1 MEILDQT
8 QGAVRV
14 LKPRGPLAAPDAE
27 EFKVR
32 AAATAAESLGR
43 LLIDASGIP
52 FADSRGLE
60 VLVELSEELSH
71 SGQALKLCAANETLR
86 EILDLTELAQNFE
99 LYDDV
104 NAAIRSFL

>member
-27 EFKVR
+27 DFKTR
-32 AAATAAESLGR
+32 AAATAAECLGR

-71 SGQALKLCAANETLR
+71 SGQALKLCAATETLR

-99 LYDDV
+99 FYDDV
-104 NAAIRSFL
+104 NAAVRSFL